1 MWPAPGGCRRST
13 PAWPAGWPAPVR
25 SGPGWCSRRRSASRR
40 RSPRSPGRPAPA
52 PDPLAARGRLWGE
65 TISPDPRTTAGR
77 PAMSVISQFRELP
90 KGSRNAFISALLGWT
105 MDAFDYFI
113 VVLVYADIAEDF
125 GVSLTKMAFLT
136 TVTLLM
142 RPVGALLFGVW
153 ADRIGRRTPLIV
165 DVTFYSIVGF
175 ACAFAPNFGVLL
187 VLRLLYGIGMGGE
200 WGLGA
205 ALAMEKIP
213 TNLRG
218 FFSGVLQQGYSLG
231 YLLAAVS
238 YLAIIN
244 WTDWGWRGLF
254 ALSLI
259 PALISLFLRS
269 RLSESEVWEKV
280 QLTRTSTAQVLRQP
294 SILRRMVYL
303 VLLMT
308 AFNWMSHGTQDI
320 YPTFLKKGLDFS
332 PNTAIYIAILY
343 NIGAMIGGTLIGSL
357 SERLGRR
364 RTIMLAAALGLPVV
378 PLFALSHSLGL
389 VCLGSFLM
397 QFCVQGA
404 WGVIPAHL
412 TELSPDEIRGFYPGV
427 TYQLGNC
434 LAAFNLPIQQALAK
448 SHGYP
453 FALAA
458 TIIPV
463 FIAVAVLTALGSE
476 ARGIRFGS
484 AESSALRTP
493 ETPARV

>member
-1 MWPAPGGCRRST
+1 MT
-13 PAWPAGWPAPVR
+13 DETTLE
-25 SGPGWCSRRRSASRR
+25 
-40 RSPRSPGRPAPA
+40 RP
-52 PDPLAARGRLWGE
+52 PLSSE
-65 TISPDPRTTAGR
+65 
-77 PAMSVISQFRELP
+77 Q
-90 KGSRNAFISALLGWT
+90 RNAFAAAFIGWA
-105 MDAFDYFI
+105 MDAYDYFL
-113 VVLVYADIAEDF
+113 VVLVYADIAKDF
-125 GVSLTKMAFLT
+125 GVSLERMAFLT
-136 TVTLLM
+136 TVTLIM
-142 RPVGALLFGVW
+142 RPVGAALFGLW
-153 ADRIGRRTPLIV
+153 ADRAGRRVPLLV
-165 DVTFYSIVGF
+165 NVSFYSIVGF
-175 ACAFAPNFGVLL
+175 ACAFAPNYSVLL

-213 TNLRG
+213 TSRRG

-238 YLAIIN
+238 YLAIRN

-280 QLTRTSTAQVLRQP
+280 QLTRTSPAQILRQP

-308 AFNWMSHGTQDI
+308 AFNWMSHGTQDV
-320 YPTFLKKGLDFS
+320 YPTFLKKGLGFS
-332 PNTAIYIAILY
+332 PNTAIYIATLY

-364 RTIMLAAALGLPVV
+364 RTIMLAALLALPVV
-378 PLFALSHSLGL
+378 PLFAASHAIGL

-397 QFCVQGA
+397 QFFVQGA

-434 LAAFNLPIQQALAK
+434 LAAFNLPIQERLAA
-448 SHGYP
+448 SHSYE
-453 FALAA
+453 FALTV
-458 TIIPV
+458 TIVPV
-463 FIAVAVLTALGSE
+463 LIAVIVLAGIGRE
-476 ARGIRFGS
+476 ARGVRFGEVR
-484 AESSALRTP
+484 AEELKAG
-493 ETPARV
+493 V